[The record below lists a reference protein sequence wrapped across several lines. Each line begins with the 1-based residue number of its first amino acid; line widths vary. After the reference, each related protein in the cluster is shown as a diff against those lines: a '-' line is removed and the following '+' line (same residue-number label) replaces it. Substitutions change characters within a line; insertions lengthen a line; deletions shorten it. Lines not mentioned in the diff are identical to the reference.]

1 MFLNDDEGIMICLFV
16 YHYMHS
22 IISALKLYIFQ

>member
-16 YHYMHS
+16 YHYIHS
-22 IISALKLYIFQ
+22 IISALKLYNFQ